1 MLLLLHQEVCEA
13 SVTQRSR
20 RTAFFDSDQQM
31 AEGGGKFPCACRR
44 RTKDAAGFHPGCDL
58 KATPLATARNRVN
71 GA

>member
-1 MLLLLHQEVCEA
+1 MLLLLHQQVCEA

-31 AEGGGKFPCACRR
+31 PERGGKLPCACRR
-44 RTKDAAGFHPGCDL
+44 RTKYATGFHPGRDL
-58 KATPLATARNRVN
+58 EATPLATARNRVN